1 MPDFSGCPLLFCF
14 GSISEDYNMEKFIC
28 NCIATLMC
36 ALAAIAMTVMVCSF
50 CIIRF
55 GSVSGENPMFNCNI
69 VESSNGVQNE

>member
-1 MPDFSGCPLLFCF
+1 
-14 GSISEDYNMEKFIC
+14 
-28 NCIATLMC
+28 MC

-55 GSVSGENPMFNCNI
+55 GSVSDENPMLNYSI

>member
-1 MPDFSGCPLLFCF
+1 MTGFSGRPLLFC
-14 GSISEDYNMEKFIC
+14 STSEDCDMENFIC

-55 GSVSGENPMFNCNI
+55 GSVSGENPMFNYSI
-69 VESSNGVQNE
+69 VESSNGVRNE